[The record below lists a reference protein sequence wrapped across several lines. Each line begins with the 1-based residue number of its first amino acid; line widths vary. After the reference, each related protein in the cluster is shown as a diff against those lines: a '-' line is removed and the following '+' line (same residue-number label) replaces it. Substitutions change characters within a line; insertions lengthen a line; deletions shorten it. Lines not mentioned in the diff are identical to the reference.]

1 MRLERYN
8 DAVNVFMQSLEQG
21 NLKIDAS
28 VDADG
33 QRLLL
38 KWVGKS
44 VDADPAAVLDTYLNG
59 AVKTAAQNGYSLEM
73 DFSSLDYMNSST
85 VPPIIRVIGDLHR
98 QNIPGLILYR
108 SSLKWQQASFRAM
121 ANVVRLQKM
130 NSVEVRGV

>member
-38 KWVGKS
+38 KWIGKS
-44 VDADPAAVLDTYLNG
+44 VDADPAAVLDTYLDG
-59 AVKTAAQNGYSLEM
+59 VVKTAAQNGYSLEM

-98 QNIPGLILYR
+98 QNIPG
-108 SSLKWQQASFRAM
+108 
-121 ANVVRLQKM
+121 
-130 NSVEVRGV
+130 